1 MAGFLKKLFGDA
13 GSEIN
18 LDKLVKQVSDL
29 AEKVTSEA
37 GEAAGEFAKRGE
49 AKATAPSYVEA
60 SGPSGDSWGP
70 VMPAEENQFNYS
82 GSYEQYFTHVFEEEF
97 PNYEVRKAVALRSD
111 STVFTF
117 WQGGR
122 KALVVEVMSQNSS
135 AKKLRSDCAR
145 DGIPYLRFYHNHD
158 GWWNT
163 RSYVT
168 KRVQG
173 ALGGI

>member
-1 MAGFLKKLFGDA
+1 MFFDFYEMVMGILSKLFKHNKYQIHDSEEPSDDFSGIIDNETEVRPIEEMMDVSY
-13 GSEIN
+13 GS
-18 LDKLVKQVSDL
+18 
-29 AEKVTSEA
+29 
-37 GEAAGEFAKRGE
+37 
-49 AKATAPSYVEA
+49 
-60 SGPSGDSWGP
+60 

-97 PNYEVRKAVALRSD
+97 PGYEVRKAAALRSD

>member
-13 GSEIN
+13 GSEIS

-29 AEKVTSEA
+29 AEKVASEA
-37 GEAAGEFAKRGE
+37 GEAVDGFTKKEETQAA
-49 AKATAPSYVEA
+49 APIYGEA

-82 GSYEQYFTHVFEEEF
+82 GSYVQYFAHVFEEEF
-97 PNYEVRKAVALRSD
+97 PAYEIRRTASAYSGN
-111 STVFTF
+111 TVFTF
-117 WQGGR
+117 YQGGR
-122 KALVVEVMSQNSS
+122 EALVVEVMSQSS
-135 AKKLRSDCAR
+135 AAKKLRSDCAR
-145 DGIPYLRFYHNHD
+145 DGIPYLRFYHDHA

-163 RSYVT
+163 RSYVAR
-168 KRVQG
+168 RVQG